1 MFKLLIEQIK
11 DFKYAITIS
20 DNSGFS
26 SSGISATLICS
37 ENDLSETVKE
47 VLRVTDNLRK
57 LPPISLK
64 TPIDEKQL

>member
-1 MFKLLIEQIK
+1 MFKLLIEPSK
-11 DFKYAITIS
+11 DSKYAITIG

-26 SSGISATLICS
+26 ISGISATLRCS

-64 TPIDEKQL
+64 TTIDEKQS

>member
-1 MFKLLIEQIK
+1 MFKLLIELIK
-11 DFKYAITIS
+11 DSKYAITIS

-26 SSGISATLICS
+26 ISGISATLRCS

-64 TPIDEKQL
+64 TTIDEKQS